1 MSELV
6 GDLQADKKY
15 YQTNI
20 ALAASSLAAKT
31 TALAA
36 QLATAAASSG
46 TYGFNAGIEF
56 DIDALER
63 QLQAQQTQS
72 IASNLVANNININTN
87 KTTTIVGSNL
97 QANANNAVNS
107 NNANNAVNTA
117 NTNNGQININSQNLN
132 ILSSQDTNNTK
143 SNTQHKNLNVS
154 YTLYGTNSSNLS
166 GSISRDSSTSTS
178 QQTTHNNTNLTA
190 TNINLNTTQDTKIKG
205 ANLQATN
212 QLNIDTKNL
221 EVSSVQNKHKAK
233 TRSQGASLGIGSS
246 GVNSVGFN
254 QSKADENSKTVL
266 LTSMTAKQVNINT
279 QAHTQ
284 LTGSLIAATDTG
296 DKDGNDNG
304 QLNLTTNSLSASSL
318 TPPPTINPTQ

>member
-107 NNANNAVNTA
+107 DNAVNANNA
-117 NTNNGQININSQNLN
+117 I
-132 ILSSQDTNNTK
+132 
-143 SNTQHKNLNVS
+143 TQ
-154 YTLYGTNSSNLS
+154 
-166 GSISRDSSTSTS
+166 ST
-178 QQTTHNNTNLTA
+178 QTTQ
-190 TNINLNTTQDTKIKG
+190 I
-205 ANLQATN
+205 
-212 QLNIDTKNL
+212 
-221 EVSSVQNKHKAK
+221 
-233 TRSQGASLGIGSS
+233 
-246 GVNSVGFN
+246 
-254 QSKADENSKTVL
+254 
-266 LTSMTAKQVNINT
+266 
-279 QAHTQ
+279 
-284 LTGSLIAATDTG
+284 TDKST
-296 DKDGNDNG
+296 
-304 QLNLTTNSLSASSL
+304 
-318 TPPPTINPTQ
+318 

>member
-107 NNANNAVNTA
+107 DKQST
-117 NTNNGQININSQNLN
+117 QI
-132 ILSSQDTNNTK
+132 TK
-143 SNTQHKNLNVS
+143 
-154 YTLYGTNSSNLS
+154 
-166 GSISRDSSTSTS
+166 
-178 QQTTHNNTNLTA
+178 
-190 TNINLNTTQDTKIKG
+190 
-205 ANLQATN
+205 
-212 QLNIDTKNL
+212 
-221 EVSSVQNKHKAK
+221 
-233 TRSQGASLGIGSS
+233 
-246 GVNSVGFN
+246 
-254 QSKADENSKTVL
+254 
-266 LTSMTAKQVNINT
+266 
-279 QAHTQ
+279 
-284 LTGSLIAATDTG
+284 
-296 DKDGNDNG
+296 
-304 QLNLTTNSLSASSL
+304 
-318 TPPPTINPTQ
+318 

>member
-107 NNANNAVNTA
+107 DKQSNNEIT
-117 NTNNGQININSQNLN
+117 QIIA
-132 ILSSQDTNNTK
+132 T
-143 SNTQHKNLNVS
+143 
-154 YTLYGTNSSNLS
+154 
-166 GSISRDSSTSTS
+166 
-178 QQTTHNNTNLTA
+178 QTTQ
-190 TNINLNTTQDTKIKG
+190 I
-205 ANLQATN
+205 
-212 QLNIDTKNL
+212 
-221 EVSSVQNKHKAK
+221 
-233 TRSQGASLGIGSS
+233 
-246 GVNSVGFN
+246 
-254 QSKADENSKTVL
+254 
-266 LTSMTAKQVNINT
+266 
-279 QAHTQ
+279 
-284 LTGSLIAATDTG
+284 TDKST
-296 DKDGNDNG
+296 
-304 QLNLTTNSLSASSL
+304 
-318 TPPPTINPTQ
+318 